1 MWVQIW
7 EMTCPTFPDFPR
19 HHIPSR
25 RGFKISTFQTCHVV
39 LFVLPPRDGGIG
51 SGGGV
56 LKGGGGGGAG
66 QEQGP
71 EEQVQA
77 KDVGGEV
84 GRAGTVHMSWNSQK
98 MCHAIFCFLL
108 SREGLRLSVAA
119 AAAASPPLVPAS
131 APAHAGSDASPPGG
145 ARGASR
151 WTSHPSSS
159 CRWVVQR
166 DSKKSIKNYYRT
178 KVSKRAL

>member
-1 MWVQIW
+1 M
-7 EMTCPTFPDFPR
+7 
-19 HHIPSR
+19 
-25 RGFKISTFQTCHVV
+25 

-56 LKGGGGGGAG
+56 LQGRGGGAG

-77 KDVGGEV
+77 EDVGGEV
-84 GRAGTVHMSWNSQK
+84 GRPGTYVLKNSQK

-108 SREGLRLSVAA
+108 SREGLPLSVAA

-131 APAHAGSDASPPGG
+131 APAPAGSDASPPGG
-145 ARGASR
+145 GRGASR
-151 WTSHPSSS
+151 
-159 CRWVVQR
+159 
-166 DSKKSIKNYYRT
+166 
-178 KVSKRAL
+178 